1 MPISV
6 DKSEAPICST
16 SIPWTAAIAPAF
28 STASGVSI
36 IAINRVCSCFKFRG
50 QRSRARLSY
59 QVKIVIRENREVDER
74 RVWAAAIFPIGH
86 SEVFGGMWDTN
97 QLYWTRAEAI
107 AEIEDQVIKMGL
119 LPM

>member
-1 MPISV
+1 M
-6 DKSEAPICST
+6 
-16 SIPWTAAIAPAF
+16 
-28 STASGVSI
+28 
-36 IAINRVCSCFKFRG
+36 
-50 QRSRARLSY
+50 
-59 QVKIVIRENREVDER
+59 DER

-119 LPM
+119 LPMEWTSGEGDLMIGRTHFPGDEQSRFAVLVRSARLPEGEPPSRRLQTELNDGIASDP